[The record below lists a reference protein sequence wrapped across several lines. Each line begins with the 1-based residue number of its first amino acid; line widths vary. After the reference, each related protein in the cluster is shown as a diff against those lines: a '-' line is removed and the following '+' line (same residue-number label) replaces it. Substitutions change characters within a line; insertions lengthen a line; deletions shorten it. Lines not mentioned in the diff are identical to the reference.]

1 MSHPDFRPFYMD
13 GQRVMVG
20 DRVLNAGPPERIIT
34 GVFDPDHEVSR
45 FYHMTNGC
53 AEIAPATIELLP
65 LNEDIILVAR
75 ASAGSGSTPVVNDC
89 DA

>member
-1 MSHPDFRPFYMD
+1 MD

-53 AEIAPATIELLP
+53 AEITPSTIEPLP
-65 LNEDIILVAR
+65 LNEDIVLVAR
-75 ASAGSGSTPVVNDC
+75 APALPGGTSPGV
-89 DA
+89 